1 MNKYK
6 KGSVLAYTLVILV
19 VISIIAS
26 IVFIAVTRTVQINER
41 NSKNNLKR
49 IVLRQAVYEIIEDL
63 EKGNP
68 VSISNTSHVVY
79 DLEESN
85 TIKVGFEEDNYL
97 IIVTYNIEGGIYKI
111 STWKDEV
118 KWENY

>member
-118 KWENY
+118 K